1 MTSTT
6 AEAAPIKAE
15 APAPLRVIARL
26 PTWVNVLDVVS
37 MVLLATAAV
46 VALGDGF
53 RFQIAGADISVRSFV
68 RVAGWAALVI
78 IARHAMYA
86 RPALWTRVWGWLR
99 HKNAWPDLSFVAQ
112 LVVTTRIPPV
122 LIGLLAVATIGLGAE
137 VRYQAYASP
146 WLNLPAR
153 WDAEWYSDIAAFGYS
168 WDGDWA
174 RQQNVVFFPAFPMA
188 ARIVARLLGI
198 HVLYAAWVVAFT
210 AFAAAMVFFV
220 RLARVYLDRRNAS
233 DAAWLLASYPFAI
246 YYSAAYS
253 ESLFLLTMCGTFLA
267 IHERRFRSAILWGLL
282 AGLTRPN
289 GWLLAGP
296 IALLIYTQVRP
307 SQIRDWVRGAAVAAA
322 PVAGMLAFTLYLH
335 LRFADGFAWLR
346 GQAAWGRSYRGLH
359 LFAGDRLSYVNEYGF
374 SRYLTDAPF
383 DALNTFAALLALGLI
398 IPITRRLGPAYGALV
413 AILVLPPLL
422 IGGAMSMG
430 RMTCVLFPM
439 FIWLAATVPPAYRTG
454 LLIAFATL
462 QGLAATLFFT
472 WRPLF

>member
-1 MTSTT
+1 MTSMTS
-6 AEAAPIKAE
+6 EAAPGKAE
-15 APAPLRVIARL
+15 APATDRGTARL
-26 PTWVNVLDVVS
+26 PPWVQALDVVS
-37 MVLLATAAV
+37 LILLVTTAI

-53 RFQIAGADISVRSFV
+53 RFEIAGAGLSVRSFV
-68 RVAGWAALVI
+68 RVAVWAAVVI
-78 IARHAMYA
+78 IARHVM
-86 RPALWTRVWGWLR
+86 RPSPALPTRVLGWVR
-99 HKNAWPDLSFVAQ
+99 RGHAWPDLSFVSQ
-112 LVVTTRIPPV
+112 LVLTTRIPPV

-137 VRYQAYASP
+137 VHYQAYESP

-198 HVLYAAWVVAFT
+198 HVLYAAWAV
-210 AFAAAMVFFV
+210 AFAAFAGAMTVFV
-220 RLARVYLDRRNAS
+220 RLARTHLDGRSAS

-253 ESLFLLTMCGTFLA
+253 ESLFLLTMCGLFLA
-267 IHERRFRSAILWGLL
+267 VHERRFRTAAMWGLL

-307 SQIRDWVRGAAVAAA
+307 SQVRDWVRGAMVAAA
-322 PVAGMLAFTLYLH
+322 PVAGMLVYTLYLH

-346 GQAAWGRSYRGLH
+346 GQAAWGRTFRGLH
-359 LFAGDRLSYVNEYGF
+359 LFASDRLSYINEYGF
-374 SRYLTDAPF
+374 SRYLTDDPF

-413 AILVLPPLL
+413 AVLVLPPLL

-439 FIWLAATVPPAYRTG
+439 FIWLAAAVPPAYRTG